1 MNSIPGQISNIE
13 TEGSFLLISIKA
25 GEDSFKS
32 IIIQNGAEMYAEGDQ
47 VLLHFKETEVS
58 LATKKIPEIS
68 LQNQLEGTI
77 KKIAY
82 DRIMCRVQLE
92 TQHGLLS
99 SIITAA
105 SANRLG
111 LQEGVTAVAL
121 IKTNEV
127 MLSKA

>member
-1 MNSIPGQISNIE
+1 
-13 TEGSFLLISIKA
+13 
-25 GEDSFKS
+25 
-32 IIIQNGAEMYAEGDQ
+32 MYAEGDQ